1 MYKLGFKMTL
11 PLLGIIC
18 CRRIVGDAPNHG
30 VVERYITN
38 TAPYMNVTPVLIP
51 ATFEVIDF
59 KALASRLDGVL
70 LTGSASNIYPTFY
83 GDGEEDAVGPL
94 DFDRDKTAMALCD
107 AFIDAQKPV
116 FGICR
121 GFQELNVHFGGTLSR
136 DLVNHHAPVEAG
148 YNEMFDF
155 SHEILLEKTSPLFNV
170 YNRDRILVNSVH
182 FQGVKRLG
190 DGLDVYAKAD
200 DGIIEAFGG
209 DVNGAKVNAVQWHP
223 EWETANNQDYQSL
236 FKYWGEVIRG

>member
-1 MYKLGFKMTL
+1 MSL

-38 TAPYMNVTPVLIP
+38 TAPYMKVTPVLIP
-51 ATFEVIDF
+51 ATHDVIDF
-59 KALASRLDGVL
+59 NALASRLDGVL

-83 GDGEEDAVGPL
+83 GDGEEDAIGPV
-94 DFDRDKTAMALCD
+94 DFERDKTAMALCD
-107 AFIDAQKPV
+107 AFIDAKKPV

-136 DLVNHHAPVEAG
+136 DLTNHHAPPEAG

-155 SHEILLEKTSPLFNV
+155 SHEVTIPTDSPLFKL
-170 YNRDRILVNSVH
+170 YGRHSIEVNSVH

-190 DGLDVYAKAD
+190 NGLSIFAHAD

-209 DVNGAKVNAVQWHP
+209 DFGGVKVNAVQWHP
-223 EWETANNQDYQSL
+223 EWDTANNHDYQTL
-236 FKYWGEVIRG
+236 FKFWGDIIRG